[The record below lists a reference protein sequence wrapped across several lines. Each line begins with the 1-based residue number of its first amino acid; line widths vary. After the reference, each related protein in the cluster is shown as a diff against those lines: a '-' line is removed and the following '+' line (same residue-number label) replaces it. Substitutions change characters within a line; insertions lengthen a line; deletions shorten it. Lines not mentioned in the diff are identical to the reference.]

1 LRNYSLFKKGG
12 LKVGSI
18 IFIILRLA
26 GLIDTKM
33 DWIILCLLISL
44 DTIGMP
50 ALISLIRK
58 R

>member
-1 LRNYSLFKKGG
+1 M
-12 LKVGSI
+12 GSI

-26 GLIDTKM
+26 GLVDTKM
-33 DWIILCLLISL
+33 DWIILCFLISI

-50 ALISLIRK
+50 SLISLIRK

>member
-1 LRNYSLFKKGG
+1 MGT
-12 LKVGSI
+12 I

-26 GLIDTKM
+26 GLIDTRM
-33 DWIILCLLISL
+33 DWVILCFLISL

-50 ALISLIRK
+50 ALVSMVKK

>member
-1 LRNYSLFKKGG
+1 M
-12 LKVGSI
+12 GSI

-26 GLIDTKM
+26 GLIDTKL
-33 DWIILCLLISL
+33 DWIYLCMLISI

-50 ALISLIRK
+50 ALISLIKK

>member
-1 LRNYSLFKKGG
+1 
-12 LKVGSI
+12 VGSI

>member
-1 LRNYSLFKKGG
+1 M
-12 LKVGSI
+12 GSI

-33 DWIILCLLISL
+33 DWIYLCFLISI

-50 ALISLIRK
+50 ALISLIKK